1 MGAGVLSLPAGV
13 AAMGDVPKATISAY
27 TFHLIGRIV
36 QVANSESSG
45 SSSEAKVT
53 SLGQLWDKEI
63 GPSTSWLI
71 TLACFLVCYGTC
83 LAYSI
88 VLGDT
93 FRSLAESAGLK
104 ASREANVAVISL
116 FGVYPLCTLKSLAA
130 LKPVSIIGNIGLLT
144 TALVMTI
151 RALPGGAYSAAS
163 SATNY
168 LATLPLTL
176 HPSFGVIGLRKLSST
191 LVLSSMAATAFLVHM
206 AGPEF
211 YQTLEKRS
219 IKRFGVL
226 STLGFSSVLALS
238 AYMMCVG
245 FLTFGG
251 SCKGMILN
259 NYSTLD
265 PGATLCRFL
274 MGIALLGSYAFIGN
288 VMKSSFNQLI
298 YKGKEITDE
307 IQKKTTQALVG
318 TITALALVLNDAGF
332 VVSFTGALLGSALI
346 YIIPPLLFLK
356 STKRRI
362 DNGSLASTSTL
373 KIERFWNRF
382 LIVLGVF
389 LALAGGSMTV
399 VNSFFP
405 HLL

>member
-1 MGAGVLSLPAGV
+1 MIPACAIFVTLG
-13 AAMGDVPKATISAY
+13 TISAY

-104 ASREANVAVISL
+104 MLASREANVAVISL